1 MEHQKPSIKMKIGV
15 LTLPLHNNFGGILQ
29 AYALQRVLKSLGYNA
44 VLIDKPKYISFGP
57 WYKRYLIYVKRA
69 LQKYLMRKDIVV
81 RADVEHNWVP
91 KIIAKHTDKFI
102 DKYIKRI
109 FTKDFSNVKKEDFDA
124 LIVGSDQIWRPKY
137 FFSAIENAYLDF
149 AKEWN
154 IKRIAYA
161 ASFGTEEWEYTEE
174 QTAKCAKLV
183 KGFDAVS
190 VRESSAVELCHEK
203 FGVDAQHILDP
214 TMLLSKEDYIKLF
227 EKAGTNKSDG
237 NLFCYILDENTEKK
251 TMIDS
256 LSKETGLTTFY
267 VNSRYEDPNAPLE
280 ERIQQPVEKWLR
292 SFYDAEFV
300 ITDSFHACV
309 FSIIFNK
316 PFIVYGNKER
326 GLARFESL
334 LKIFALEE
342 RIVTSLNDIDKI
354 INKPIDW
361 DTVNRKHKEWKEKS
375 ISFLI
380 NSIKHSKICKK
391 DSSA

>member
-1 MEHQKPSIKMKIGV
+1 MKIGV
-15 LTLPLHNNFGGILQ
+15 ITLPLHNNFGGILQ
-29 AYALQRVLKSLGYNA
+29 AYALQFVLNNLGHDA
-44 VLIDKPKYISFGP
+44 MLIDKSKYVSLGP
-57 WYKRYLIYVKRA
+57 WYKKFPIYTKRA

-137 FFSAIENAYLDF
+137 FFSAIENAYLVF

-174 QTAKCAKLV
+174 QTRNCSTLLKK
-183 KGFDAVS
+183 FNAVS
-190 VRESSAVELCHEK
+190 VRESSAVKLCNEK
-203 FGVDAQHILDP
+203 FKVEALHILDP
-214 TMLLSKEDYIKLF
+214 TMLLEKDEYINLFKET
-227 EKAGTNKSDG
+227 ETAKSDS
-237 NLFCYILDENTEKK
+237 NLFCYILDSGTEKDDIINTIATEK
-251 TMIDS
+251 RV
-256 LSKETGLTTFY
+256 KPFY
-267 VNSRYEDPNAPLE
+267 VNSKYEDLAVPLE

-292 SFYDAEFV
+292 AFYDAKFV

-316 PFIVYGNKER
+316 PFIIYGNKER
-326 GLARFESL
+326 GMARFESL
-334 LKIFALEE
+334 LKIFELEE
-342 RIVTSLNDIDKI
+342 RMVSTKKEAIEA
-354 INKPIDW
+354 INRPIDW
-361 DTVNRKHKEWKEKS
+361 EKVNSIHSQWKEKS
-375 ISFLI
+375 ITFLTE
-380 NSIKHSKICKK
+380 NLKK
-391 DSSA
+391 

>member
-1 MEHQKPSIKMKIGV
+1 MRIGV

-29 AYALQRVLKSLGYNA
+29 AYALQQVLNRLGHKA
-44 VLIDKPKYISFGP
+44 VLIDKSKYVSLGP
-57 WYKRYLIYVKRA
+57 WYWKYPIYVKRA
-69 LQKYLMRKDIVV
+69 ILKYLMRKEIIV
-81 RADVEHNWVP
+81 RADVEQNRIP
-91 KIIAKHTDKFI
+91 KTISKNTDRFI
-102 DKYIKRI
+102 SKNIKRV
-109 FTKDFSNVKKEDFDA
+109 FTWDFTNLTEYGFDA
-124 LIVGSDQIWRPKY
+124 IIVGSDQIWRPKY

-149 AKEWN
+149 AKGWD

-161 ASFGTEEWEYTEE
+161 ASFGTDEWEYNDE

-316 PFIVYGNKER
+316 PFIVYGNRER
-326 GLARFESL
+326 GFARFESL
-334 LKIFALEE
+334 LKIFGLEE

-361 DTVNRKHKEWKEKS
+361 ETVNRKHKEWKEKS
-375 ISFLI
+375 ISFLV
-380 NSIKHSKICKK
+380 NSLEQ
-391 DSSA
+391 A